1 LTGQCKEPRFPAPG
15 CAGRRLHAPR
25 QSGGTS
31 LPSAKSLHPPRLRSS
46 ACNRCS
52 KGRIQVKPGRSRGG
66 FTLVE
71 MLVVLVIVAL
81 MMALVG
87 TSISRN
93 ISGAEMRTAA
103 SKVAASLRYTRTQAI
118 LTKSE
123 QVFLVDAEN
132 LTYQAAER
140 EAQKLPEGMKVELNT
155 ARSELTSETAG
166 GIRFYPDGGSTG
178 GNVRLEANGRIYR
191 VNVAWLTGEASVER
205 PDD

>member
-1 LTGQCKEPRFPAPG
+1 MRDL
-15 CAGRRLHAPR
+15 
-25 QSGGTS
+25 
-31 LPSAKSLHPPRLRSS
+31 
-46 ACNRCS
+46 NR
-52 KGRIQVKPGRSRGG
+52 G

-71 MLVVLVIVAL
+71 IMVVLVIVAL

-87 TSISRN
+87 SSISRN
-93 ISGAEMRTAA
+93 ISGAQMRTAA
-103 SKVAASLRYTRTQAI
+103 GKVAASMRYTRTQAI
-118 LTKSE
+118 LTKAE
-123 QVFLVDAEN
+123 QVFLVDTEK

-140 EAQKLPEGMKVELNT
+140 EAEELPEGMTVELNT

>member
-1 LTGQCKEPRFPAPG
+1 MTGKLKGPLLERAPWST
-15 CAGRRLHAPR
+15 R
-25 QSGGTS
+25 
-31 LPSAKSLHPPRLRSS
+31 
-46 ACNRCS
+46 
-52 KGRIQVKPGRSRGG
+52 G

-71 MLVVLVIVAL
+71 MMVVLVIVAL

-123 QVFLVDAEN
+123 QVFLVDTEKPS
-132 LTYQAAER
+132 YQAAGR
-140 EAQKLPEGMKVELNT
+140 EAKELPEGMKVELNT

>member
-1 LTGQCKEPRFPAPG
+1 MNGYGQTRRPGQGGRFA
-15 CAGRRLHAPR
+15 A
-25 QSGGTS
+25 
-31 LPSAKSLHPPRLRSS
+31 
-46 ACNRCS
+46 
-52 KGRIQVKPGRSRGG
+52 G

-71 MLVVLVIVAL
+71 LIVVLVIVSL
-81 MMALVG
+81 MLALVG

-103 SKVAASLRYTRTQAI
+103 SKVASSLRYTRTQAI

-123 QVFLVDAEN
+123 QVFLVDTEAH
-132 LTYQAAER
+132 TYQAGGRAPE
-140 EAQKLPEGMKVELNT
+140 KLPENMQVELNT

-205 PDD
+205 PED

>member
-1 LTGQCKEPRFPAPG
+1 M
-15 CAGRRLHAPR
+15 
-25 QSGGTS
+25 SGHG
-31 LPSAKSLHPPRLRSS
+31 
-46 ACNRCS
+46 
-52 KGRIQVKPGRSRGG
+52 KGRPLGKCDGAATG

-71 MLVVLVIVAL
+71 MLVVLVIVSL
-81 MMALVG
+81 MLALVG

-103 SKVAASLRYTRTQAI
+103 SKIASSLRYTRTQAI

-123 QVFLVDAEN
+123 QVFVVDTEA
-132 LTYQAAER
+132 LTYQAGSRKAE
-140 EAQKLPEGMKVELNT
+140 KLPKDMKVELNT

-178 GNVRLEANGRIYR
+178 GNVRLEANGRIYL

-205 PDD
+205 PED

>member
-1 LTGQCKEPRFPAPG
+1 LTGQI
-15 CAGRRLHAPR
+15 
-25 QSGGTS
+25 
-31 LPSAKSLHPPRLRSS
+31 
-46 ACNRCS
+46 
-52 KGRIQVKPGRSRGG
+52 KGRLLERTARSTRG

-71 MLVVLVIVAL
+71 MMVVLVIIAL

-118 LTKSE
+118 LKKSE
-123 QVFLVDAEN
+123 QVFLVDTEK
-132 LTYQAAER
+132 LTYKAGDR
-140 EAQKLPEGMKVELNT
+140 EAEELPEGMKMELNT

-191 VNVAWLTGEASVER
+191 VNVAWLTGEASVQR

>member
-1 LTGQCKEPRFPAPG
+1 
-15 CAGRRLHAPR
+15 
-25 QSGGTS
+25 
-31 LPSAKSLHPPRLRSS
+31 LRDL
-46 ACNRCS
+46 NR
-52 KGRIQVKPGRSRGG
+52 G

-93 ISGAEMRTAA
+93 ISGAQMRTAA
-103 SKVAASLRYTRTQAI
+103 SKVAASLRYTRTKAI

-123 QVFLVDAEN
+123 QVFLVDTEK
-132 LTYQAAER
+132 LTYQAADR
-140 EAQKLPEGMKVELNT
+140 EAEQLLEGMKVELNT
-155 ARSELTSETAG
+155 ARSELTSETVG